1 MSNALDTLQPQPD
14 FDDQIDAGL
23 RAFFAIMQQWQVSN
37 EEAMTLLGKP
47 SRATYYNWKKGKFA
61 RGGQNFDLATRLS
74 YILGIYKA
82 LQILFQSPETA
93 DEWINKKNTVFGG
106 QSALDRMLAG
116 QITDLAAVRDY
127 LDSVRGAW

>member
-14 FDDQIDAGL
+14 LDDQIDAGL

-37 EEAMTLLGKP
+37 EEAMILLGKP

-93 DEWINKKNTVFGG
+93 DQWINKKNTVFGG

>member
-1 MSNALDTLQPQPD
+1 
-14 FDDQIDAGL
+14 
-23 RAFFAIMQQWQVSN
+23 
-37 EEAMTLLGKP
+37 MTLLGKP

-93 DEWINKKNTVFGG
+93 DQWINKKNTVFGG

>member
-1 MSNALDTLQPQPD
+1 
-14 FDDQIDAGL
+14 
-23 RAFFAIMQQWQVSN
+23 MQQWQVSN

-82 LQILFQSPETA
+82 LQILFQSPDTA
-93 DEWINKKNTVFGG
+93 DQWINKKNTVFGG